1 MPPLLFLRDTYF
13 MSKKKNIKK
22 LILKSQYISEDF
34 LETEEEMS
42 KYKDEFYKEFPEEHK
57 RMMTKREENTTQTSG
72 SVDNLDEEYTQ
83 DIKEEHSQSAMTKA
97 LYRRITKI
105 THPDKVESE
114 FLTSYFKKAST
125 AYSEEDISELFTIA
139 SVLDIDT
146 SDLDPI
152 NIIGELEN
160 SIQSKQLQTLAM
172 KSSLAWKWAMAS
184 TDKEKDD
191 LRKFIIQ
198 YIEDNY

>member
-1 MPPLLFLRDTYF
+1 
-13 MSKKKNIKK
+13 
-22 LILKSQYISEDF
+22 
-34 LETEEEMS
+34 
-42 KYKDEFYKEFPEEHK
+42 
-57 RMMTKREENTTQTSG
+57 
-72 SVDNLDEEYTQ
+72 
-83 DIKEEHSQSAMTKA
+83 MTKA

>member
-1 MPPLLFLRDTYF
+1 MLPLLFLRDTYF

-34 LETEEEMS
+34 LETEDNKFQDWEWGSPSLMANPRVFVGE
-42 KYKDEFYKEFPEEHK
+42 
-57 RMMTKREENTTQTSG
+57 SG
-72 SVDNLDEEYTQ
+72 QGYVGPL
-83 DIKEEHSQSAMTKA
+83 
-97 LYRRITKI
+97 
-105 THPDKVESE
+105 KVESE